1 MVDGLE
7 EETLRKSSEL
17 DKLIVKYMLKNK
29 AR

>member
-1 MVDGLE
+1 MEDGLE
-7 EETLRKSSEL
+7 EETLGKSREL